1 MIADPD
7 DTDRR
12 WPTKLYSVGSEPDP
26 RFSLANE
33 RTLLAWIRTSL
44 AFLALGVALD
54 ALDDIVTAGHSS
66 LLAFG
71 SVSLGLLCAV
81 GGVRRW
87 WRNERALRRTQPLS
101 APLTAVAVTIMVGG
115 VALLLLALT
124 IAGRIP

>member
-1 MIADPD
+1 MTSDPNA
-7 DTDRR
+7 TDRR
-12 WPTKLYSVGSEPDP
+12 WPAKLYSVGSEPDP

-54 ALDDIVTAGHSS
+54 ALDDIVTAGQSS
-66 LLAFG
+66 FLAFG
-71 SVSLGLLCAV
+71 SVSLALLCAV

-87 WRNERALRRTQPLS
+87 WRNERALRRVQPLS
-101 APLTAVAVTIMVGG
+101 APLTAVAVTVMVGG
-115 VALLLLALT
+115 AAALFLALA